1 MPAKTPSTFK
11 RKLALLLLKLWGWTP
26 VGEDPGHSAVITAGP
41 HTSNLDYLLMMFTAW
56 SRGMELS
63 WMGKRELF
71 DTPVLGKLLKATG
84 GISVDRSAPQG
95 LVEQMAEEFRKNDH
109 LYLAIPPEGTR
120 SYTEYWKSGF
130 YRIAQQADVPI
141 VMCSVDKA
149 TKTVDIGPTVYLTGE
164 ITSDMDVFREYYG
177 SKTGLKHELF
187 GPIRLREEDETNKAD
202 EANSADANQADETG
216 GEGAS
221 AS

>member
-11 RKLALLLLKLWGWTP
+11 VKFSLFVLKLWGWTP
-26 VGEDPGHSAVITAGP
+26 VGENPGHSAVITAGP

-71 DTPVLGKLLKATG
+71 DTPVLGKVLKATG

-95 LVEQMAEEFRKNDH
+95 LVEQMAAEFRKSDH

-149 TKTVDIGPTVYLTGE
+149 TKTVDIGPTVYLTGDVK
-164 ITSDMDVFREYYG
+164 SDMDVFREYYG
-177 SKTGLKHELF
+177 SKTGLRHELF
-187 GPIRLREEDETNKAD
+187 GPIRLREEDEAH
-202 EANSADANQADETG
+202 QADKSREAG
-216 GEGAS
+216 GEDAS